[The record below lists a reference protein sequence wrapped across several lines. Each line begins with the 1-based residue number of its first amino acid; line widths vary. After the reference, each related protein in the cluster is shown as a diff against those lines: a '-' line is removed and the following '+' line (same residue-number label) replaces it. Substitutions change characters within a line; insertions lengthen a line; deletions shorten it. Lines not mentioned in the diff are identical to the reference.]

1 MDFDAQIQHLMM
13 EKKHSKVMAMYGSHL
28 SLDSSNKNHQRGLIQ
43 AMQKAS
49 FDHTLEQYQKNCL
62 DNLQTWSH
70 DLEEAKE
77 LLLKQKTEEFDEKI
91 KAMSLDVNLD
101 KGMGHSYVWTLR
113 LNGVKLNVF
122 VSLKSHRNKIRISV
136 EPLA

>member
-1 MDFDAQIQHLMM
+1 
-13 EKKHSKVMAMYGSHL
+13 
-28 SLDSSNKNHQRGLIQ
+28 
-43 AMQKAS
+43 MQEAS

-91 KAMSLDVNLD
+91 KTMSLDVNLD
-101 KGMGHSYVWTLR
+101 QSMNYFFIWTWRLKISYAER
-113 LNGVKLNVF
+113 DNIK
-122 VSLKSHRNKIRISV
+122 VSILKNLQ
-136 EPLA
+136 PTAC

>member
-1 MDFDAQIQHLMM
+1 
-13 EKKHSKVMAMYGSHL
+13 
-28 SLDSSNKNHQRGLIQ
+28 
-43 AMQKAS
+43 MQEAS

-91 KAMSLDVNLD
+91 KTMSLDVNLD
-101 KGMGHSYVWTLR
+101 QSMNYFFIWT
-113 LNGVKLNVF
+113 
-122 VSLKSHRNKIRISV
+122 
-136 EPLA
+136 